1 MATQRTITSANS
13 IFLLSIPGIF
23 PVPQQLQGFAAD
35 AAFAFDSVD
44 PAEVVMGVD
53 GNMSAG
59 YVPYMTPQTISIMPD
74 SPSLVIF
81 ETWLATCN
89 TSRDVFFANGQISLP
104 SIGRK
109 FTLTKGVLTSAKAA
123 PDAKKVLQAIEYKI
137 TWNTVA
143 PSFV

>member
-1 MATQRTITSANS
+1 MATQRTITAANS

-23 PVPQQLQGFAAD
+23 PVPQQLQGFMAD

-81 ETWLATCN
+81 ETWLAACN
-89 TSRDVFFANGQISLP
+89 TSRDVFYANGQISLP

-123 PDAKKVLQAIEYKI
+123 PDAKKVLQGIEYKV
-137 TWNTVA
+137 TWNIVA

>member
-1 MATQRTITSANS
+1 MATPKTITSANS
-13 IFLLSIPGIF
+13 IFLLSVAGIF
-23 PVPQQLQGFAAD
+23 NTPQQLQGFAAD

-74 SPSLVIF
+74 SPSLAIF
-81 ETWLATCN
+81 ETWLNANN
-89 TSRDVFFANGQISLP
+89 TAGDVFFANGQISLP

-109 FTLTKGVLTSAKAA
+109 YTMTRGVLTSAKAA

-137 TWNTVA
+137 TWNTIA
-143 PSFV
+143 PSNV